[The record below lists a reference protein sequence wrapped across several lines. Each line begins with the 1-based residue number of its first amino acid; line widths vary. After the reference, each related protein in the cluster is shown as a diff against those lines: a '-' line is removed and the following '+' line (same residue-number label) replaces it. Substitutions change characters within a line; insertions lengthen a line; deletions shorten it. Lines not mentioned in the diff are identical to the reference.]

1 MVRTFKTYS
10 LIQPEDSFD
19 AVFLVSKVELYYT
32 LIIMKYSA
40 ESARTWKP
48 FLKLLFA
55 LSERSL
61 NLTESHYKMGM
72 IILLILFHWV
82 IVSLKEYVCAQTVC
96 EELGAI

>member
-1 MVRTFKTYS
+1 MRTFKTYS

-19 AVFLVSKVELYYT
+19 AVFLVSKVGLYYT
-32 LIIMKYSA
+32 LIIMKYST

-72 IILLILFHWV
+72 IDQE
-82 IVSLKEYVCAQTVC
+82 VSERKTTEEMYPNSRLTKE
-96 EELGAI
+96 